1 MPEMELSMECTACFS
16 TCNPHSTGLCEGCRG
31 EKVPARSHDSR
42 GRETAAQ
49 PPRPRKPFLLTR
61 DREDQLRQMYKR
73 CRTKTEL
80 SEEVTMLAN
89 TWSVPRSTVTNLAM
103 KLGISLLAWKTWN
116 EQEIAFLREHAGSIS
131 IKRMAKA
138 LKRSPDS
145 VKHQLH
151 RMQLSAEVSEGY
163 SIRQLQEL
171 LGVKHTRI
179 QMWLSKGWLRM
190 EQERV
195 TERSLQR
202 FLFQRMDAYSFR
214 NCEESWLKGMLN
226 PSFGMRANVRDSYM
240 EAQEVTKE
248 S

>member
-1 MPEMELSMECTACFS
+1 MQ
-16 TCNPHSTGLCEGCRG
+16 
-31 EKVPARSHDSR
+31 D
-42 GRETAAQ
+42 GRATREVA
-49 PPRPRKPFLLTR
+49 PPLRPRKPFLLTR

-80 SEEVTMLAN
+80 SEEVTILAN
-89 TWSVPRSTVTNLAM
+89 TWSVPRSTVTNLAQ
-103 KLGISLLAWKTWN
+103 KLGVSLLAWKTWN
-116 EQEIAFLREHAGSIS
+116 EEEVAFLREHSGSMS

-151 RMQLSAEVSEGY
+151 RMQLSAEVNEGY

-179 QMWLSKGWLRM
+179 QMWLSRGWLRM
-190 EQERV
+190 EHERV
-195 TERSLQR
+195 TERSVQR

-214 NCEESWLKGMLN
+214 NCEEAWLKGMLN
-226 PSFGMRANVRDSYM
+226 PSFGMRANVRDSSSGD
-240 EAQEVTKE
+240 QEVTE
-248 S
+248 EYS

>member
-1 MPEMELSMECTACFS
+1 MTEMELSMECTACFS
-16 TCNPHSTGLCEGCRG
+16 TCNPHSTGLCGGCRG
-31 EKVPARSHDSR
+31 EKVPARQPESPSR
-42 GRETAAQ
+42 AIAALA
-49 PPRPRKPFLLTR
+49 RPRKPFLLTR

-80 SEEVTMLAN
+80 SEEVTILAN
-89 TWSVPRSTVTNLAM
+89 TWSVPRSTVTNLAQ
-103 KLGISLLAWKTWN
+103 KLGVSLLAWKTWT
-116 EQEIAFLREHAGSIS
+116 EQEIAFLREHSGSTS

-138 LKRSPDS
+138 LRRSPDS

-171 LGVKHTRI
+171 LGVKHTHI

-195 TERSLQR
+195 TERSVQR

-214 NCEESWLKGMLN
+214 NCEEAWLKGMLN
-226 PSFGMRANVRDSYM
+226 PSFGMRANVRDSSM
-240 EAQEVTKE
+240 ETQDVTE
-248 S
+248 EC

>member
-16 TCNPHSTGLCEGCRG
+16 TCNPHSTGLCGGCRG
-31 EKVPARSHDSR
+31 EKVPPGSHESR
-42 GRETAAQ
+42 GREAAL

-80 SEEVTMLAN
+80 SEEVTILAS
-89 TWSVPRSTVTNLAM
+89 TWSVPRSTVTNLAQ
-103 KLGISLLAWKTWN
+103 KLGVSLLAWKTWN
-116 EQEIAFLREHAGSIS
+116 EQEIAFLREHSGSLS

-138 LKRSPDS
+138 LRRSPDS

-151 RMQLSAEVSEGY
+151 RMHLSAEVSEGY
-163 SIRQLQEL
+163 SIRQLQER

-195 TERSLQR
+195 TERSVQR
-202 FLFQRMDAYSFR
+202 FFFQSMEAYRFR
-214 NCEESWLKGMLN
+214 NCEEAWLKCMLN
-226 PSFGMRANVRDSYM
+226 PSFRMRANVCNSSM
-240 EAQEVTKE
+240 EAQDVTE
-248 S
+248 EC